1 MPLSGLDHIN
11 LRASRALMEALREFY
26 CEVVGLTVGARPP
39 FDSFGY
45 WLYAGEQPI
54 VHLSEARASEVP
66 TTGHGVYD
74 HSAFRCTDRPAY
86 EAALKARGIDYRV
99 VRVPLTQQVQ
109 VFCRDP
115 AGNGVELNFLEAA
128 A

>member
-11 LRASRALMEALREFY
+11 LRAPRELMERLREFY
-26 CEVVGLTVGARPP
+26 CEVVGLHVGERPP

-45 WLYAGEQPI
+45 WLYAGTQPI
-54 VHLSEARASEVP
+54 VHLSEARDADAP
-66 TTGHGVYD
+66 TAARGVYD
-74 HSAFRCTDRPAY
+74 HSAFRCTGRPAY
-86 EAALKARGIDYRV
+86 EATLQARGIDYRV

-115 AGNGVELNFLEAA
+115 AGNGVELNFLEA
-128 A
+128 